1 MATCDVCGEYENL
14 PYQCRRCGKTFCGEH
29 RLPENHDC
37 PGLSEWDDPEAVF
50 DSGFDDSVQGGNRAS
65 DDGGVVDRVKR
76 RVGGGTGGAS
86 GGASGVSGGGGG
98 SGDGIAGYLDG
109 KATYVLLA
117 LMGLTLLG
125 QWVALAVGG
134 GALHNQLFVLE
145 SNALWQV
152 WTWVTAV
159 FAHDPGLLF
168 HIFAN
173 GIVLFFFGPLVE
185 RAVGS
190 KKFVGFFL
198 AAGLIAGL
206 GHALVGLL
214 TNAPVAVL
222 GASGATFAILG
233 VLTVWRPNLEILLFF
248 VIPMKLKYLTWGTAA
263 ISVAFVIDPS
273 LAVAVGLDGIAH
285 LAHLL
290 GFVVG
295 LVFGR
300 QNEGLARSAR
310 GRGGMRSGG
319 GIRGPSGPG
328 GPGGPGRR

>member
-1 MATCDVCGEYENL
+1 MATCDECGEYENL

-37 PGLSEWDDPEAVF
+37 PGLSEWNDPEAVF
-50 DSGFDDSVQGGNRAS
+50 DSGFDDIVEGGNRAA
-65 DDGGVVDRVKR
+65 DGGVADRVRR
-76 RVGGGTGGAS
+76 RVNRATSTG
-86 GGASGVSGGGGG
+86 
-98 SGDGIAGYLDG
+98 GIAGYFRG
-109 KATYVLLA
+109 NATYVLLA
-117 LMGLTLLG
+117 AMWLTMIG
-125 QWVALAVGG
+125 QWVAIALGG
-134 GALHNQLFVLE
+134 GALHNRLFMLE
-145 SNALWQV
+145 STALWQV

-159 FAHDPGLLF
+159 FAHDPGGLF
-168 HIFAN
+168 HIIAN
-173 GIVLFFFGPLVE
+173 SIVLFFFGPLVE

-198 AAGLIAGL
+198 VAGMVAGL

-233 VLTVWRPNLEILLFF
+233 VLTVWRPNLQILLFF
-248 VIPMKLKYLTWGTAA
+248 IIPMKLKYLTWGTAVV
-263 ISVAFVIDPS
+263 SLAFVLDPS
-273 LAVAVGLDGIAH
+273 LAVAAGLDRIAH

-310 GRGGMRSGG
+310 GRGGVRAGG
-319 GIRGPSGPG
+319 GIRGPG
-328 GPGGPGRR
+328 

>member
-37 PGLSEWDDPEAVF
+37 PGLTEWNDPEAVF
-50 DSGFDDSVQGGNRAS
+50 DSGFDDGAQGGNRAA
-65 DDGGVVDRVKR
+65 DDAGVVGRVKR
-76 RVGGGTGGAS
+76 RVSPSTSTG
-86 GGASGVSGGGGG
+86 
-98 SGDGIAGYLDG
+98 GIAGYLDG

-125 QWVALAVGG
+125 QWTALAVGG
-134 GALHNQLFVLE
+134 GALHNRLFVLE
-145 SNALWQV
+145 STALWQV

-159 FAHDPGLLF
+159 FAHDPGGLF
-168 HIFAN
+168 HIIAN

-190 KKFVGFFL
+190 KKFAAFFVV
-198 AAGLIAGL
+198 AGMVAGL

-214 TNAPVAVL
+214 STPVAVL

-248 VIPMKLKYLTWGTAA
+248 IIPMKLKYLTWGTAA
-263 ISVAFVIDPS
+263 ISVAFVVEPS
-273 LAVAVGLDGIAH
+273 LAVAAGLDGIAH

-295 LVFGR
+295 LAFGR
-300 QNEGLARSAR
+300 RNEGLARSAR
-310 GRGGMRSGG
+310 GRGGAGVGG
-319 GIRGPSGPG
+319 GIRGPG
-328 GPGGPGRR
+328 GPGGPRGPGGPGRR